1 MLESLI
7 AICSVEYVF
16 SIMKVVKNRV
26 YNKMSDQLLNDCL
39 VTFIERYILGTI
51 NNDVILVY
59 FQKIDSKQFL
69 L

>member
-1 MLESLI
+1 
-7 AICSVEYVF
+7 
-16 SIMKVVKNRV
+16 MKVVKNRV

-51 NNDVILVY
+51 NNDIILAH
-59 FQKIDSKQFL
+59 FQEIDGRQFL